1 MIIIGHDPSLAYY
14 GLAAIEVDT
23 KALAV
28 CGLRGDAISSK
39 AIKVLRV
46 LCVETMPDQSKAAR
60 IEKLSRGLERFC
72 TRDFQPVHH
81 AIEVFTGAQ
90 SSAAATSLASS
101 LACGIACAVGTSPQN
116 KPVYF
121 SPREVKRTA
130 CDVDATKTQVTDAM
144 CLRFGIELE
153 KKRVRYTKQAEAIGD
168 ALAVANAL
176 LLRGIV

>member
-1 MIIIGHDPSLAYY
+1 MIIIGHDPSLAFY
-14 GLAAIEVDT
+14 GLAAIEVD
-23 KALAV
+23 
-28 CGLRGDAISSK
+28 GK

-46 LCVETMPDQSKAAR
+46 LCVETMPDQSKATR
-60 IEKLSRGLERFC
+60 IEKLARALERFC
-72 TRDFQPVHH
+72 TKDREQVHH

-101 LACGIACAVGTSPQN
+101 LACGIACAVGTSPQHA
-116 KPVYF
+116 PAYF
-121 SPREVKRTA
+121 SPRDVKRTA

-144 CLRFGIELE
+144 CLRFGIELD

>member
-14 GLAAIEVDT
+14 GLAAVEVD
-23 KALAV
+23 
-28 CGLRGDAISSK
+28 GK

-46 LCVETMPDQSKAAR
+46 QCVETLPDQSKSMR
-60 IEKLSRGLERFC
+60 IEKLARAIERFSS
-72 TRDFQPVHH
+72 RDAEQPHH

-101 LACGIACAVGTSPQN
+101 LACGIAIAVSTAPIN
-116 KPVYF
+116 TPAFF
-121 SPREVKRTA
+121 SPREVKRMA

-153 KKRVRYTKQAEAIGD
+153 KKRTRYTKQSEAIGD
-168 ALAVANAL
+168 ALAVVNAL